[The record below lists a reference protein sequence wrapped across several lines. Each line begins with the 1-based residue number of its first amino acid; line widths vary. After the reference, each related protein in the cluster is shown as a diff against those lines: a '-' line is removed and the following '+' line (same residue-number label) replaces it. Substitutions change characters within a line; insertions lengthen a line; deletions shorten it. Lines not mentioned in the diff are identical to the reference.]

1 MHFAIQCVLAAN
13 VTERRLALRPT
24 HLQYLVAHQDRIFC
38 GGPTLDR
45 SGQPEMMLIIFTA
58 PDLASAE
65 AFMQAEPYNRAGVF
79 ESVTISQWLQVLPE
93 SEPGELLRE
102 IGGDRLPSQ
111 RD

>member
-13 VTERRLALRPT
+13 VTERRLALRPD
-24 HLQYLVAHQDRIFC
+24 HLKYLVTYQDRIFC

-65 AFMQAEPYNRAGVF
+65 AFMQAEPYNQAGVF
-79 ESVTISQWLQVLPE
+79 ESVTINQWRQVLPE
-93 SEPGELLRE
+93 IESGALLHE
-102 IGGDRLPSQ
+102 IDAGH
-111 RD
+111 